1 MLSKGDSIT
10 IEHLGKEYIIDIID
24 TKPDD
29 VVVIVE
35 TDVEV
40 DIEYAEVLDFV
51 WILWRLSEKIIPATP
66 EEPEVVETSP
76 HIITHEESVSP
87 NRFDSLSFVMN
98 SRFAQ

>member
-51 WILWRLSEKIIPATP
+51 WIL
-66 EEPEVVETSP
+66 
-76 HIITHEESVSP
+76 
-87 NRFDSLSFVMN
+87 
-98 SRFAQ
+98 

>member
-40 DIEYAEVLDFV
+40 DIEYAEVLDFCV
-51 WILWRLSEKIIPATP
+51 DPVTI
-66 EEPEVVETSP
+66 
-76 HIITHEESVSP
+76 
-87 NRFDSLSFVMN
+87 
-98 SRFAQ
+98 Q

>member
-40 DIEYAEVLDFV
+40 DIEYAEVLDFCV
-51 WILWRLSEKIIPATP
+51 DPVTIQRENNTCNARGARSGGNFASHHYAWRIRISQ
-66 EEPEVVETSP
+66 
-76 HIITHEESVSP
+76 
-87 NRFDSLSFVMN
+87 SF
-98 SRFAQ
+98 RFAIIRHE